1 MTKLQTISDKNTKS
15 FKIKKLLV
23 KKLNKEQFKKD
34 NLIIVIGGDG
44 FMLQTLKKN
53 KNSKKLFYGI
63 NSGNYGFLMNKFSSK
78 NIIKNLSKANMVSI
92 YPLEMIVKN
101 KSNQARKSLAI
112 NEVSILRQSRQAAS
126 LSIKQGSRQIIK
138 KLVSDGVLVSTP
150 AGSTAYNLSVHGPI
164 LSLHSKKL
172 SISPISAFRPRR
184 WKGKIVNDKSKII
197 ITNLD
202 PSKRPISAVADNLE
216 VRNAKSITVKTNNKI
231 KEFIFQISNTE
242 KIYLSKNSE
251 DLKFNEKILS
261 VKLDKKIIYK
271 ENIILQS
278 LYKAATDQNIPPNT
292 IIEFARIYG
301 FQVDFQRDIRKEDK
315 FQIMYEVFI
324 DENKKI
330 IETGEILFAN
340 LKLSGQ
346 DNSLY
351 YFDKENLEGHYD
363 KNGKSVQKA
372 LMKSPINGARL
383 SSSFGMR
390 KHPIDGYNK
399 MHRGTD
405 FAAPKGTPIM
415 ASGNGI
421 VKKAGWCGGGG
432 NCVKIRHNS
441 TYETVYAHMSKFARG
456 IKNGVRVKQGQTIGY
471 VGSTGKSTGPHLHY
485 EVIVNGKKVNSQKL
499 KLPSGKVLKG
509 KNREYFETA
518 KIKLDVLKSE
528 KIIGLN

>member
-1 MTKLQTISDKNTKS
+1 MLKKFTKS
-15 FKIKKLLV
+15 FFKNLKILGLIFLIIFTIIIATLSNHQKNLSSKKYNNFINNIYLKKTLNEIINNLEPRYKKYNHKIKSGETFDKI
-23 KKLNKEQFKKD
+23 LNSYSIDKEE
-34 NLIIVIGGDG
+34 I
-44 FMLQTLKKN
+44 
-53 KNSKKLFYGI
+53 
-63 NSGNYGFLMNKFSSK
+63 
-78 NIIKNLSKANMVSI
+78 NIIKENLLKKINI
-92 YPLEMIVKN
+92 N
-101 KSNQARKSLAI
+101 KLNTNQKI
-112 NEVSILRQSRQAAS
+112 
-126 LSIKQGSRQIIK
+126 QII
-138 KLVSDGVLVSTP
+138 
-150 AGSTAYNLSVHGPI
+150 
-164 LSLHSKKL
+164 
-172 SISPISAFRPRR
+172 
-184 WKGKIVNDKSKII
+184 
-197 ITNLD
+197 LD
-202 PSKRPISAVADNLE
+202 Q
-216 VRNAKSITVKTNNKI
+216 TNNKI

-251 DLKFNEKILS
+251 DSKFNEKTLTI
-261 VKLDKKIIYK
+261 KLDKKIIYK

-278 LYKAATDQNIPPNT
+278 LYKGATDQNIPPNI

-324 DENKKI
+324 DKNNKV

-340 LKLSGQ
+340 LILSGQ

-351 YFDKENLEGHYD
+351 YFDKENVEGHYD

-372 LMKSPINGARL
+372 LMKTPINGARL
-383 SSSFGMR
+383 SSSYGMR
-390 KHPIDGYNK
+390 KHPIDGFNK

-441 TYETVYAHMSKFARG
+441 TYETIYAHMSKFARG
-456 IKNGVRVKQGQTIGY
+456 IKKGVRIKQGQTIGY

-485 EVIVNGKKVNSQKL
+485 EVVVNGKKVNSQKL
-499 KLPSGKVLKG
+499 KLPSGKILKG
-509 KNREYFETA
+509 KNRELFETN
-518 KIKLDVLKSE
+518 KIKLNVLKSE